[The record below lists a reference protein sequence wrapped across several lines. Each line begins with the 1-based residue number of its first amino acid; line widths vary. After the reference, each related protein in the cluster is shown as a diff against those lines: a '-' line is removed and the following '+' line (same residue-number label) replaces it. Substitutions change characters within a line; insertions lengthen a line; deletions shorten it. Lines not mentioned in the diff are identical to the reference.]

1 MATNSR
7 TRITVQAIV
16 KAPVE
21 KVWKY
26 WNEPEHITHW
36 SFASNDWHAPSA
48 TNDLRPGGKL
58 IVRMEAKDGSAGFDF
73 GGTYDVV
80 KEHEEISF
88 TMGDGRRVDIVF
100 TAQGMK
106 RRSRR
111 RSTPKTRTPSNFS
124 RRAGNPS
131 WTISNGT
138 RSSIEPIR
146 KRASPGGA
154 LFLCVHG
161 GRRPHYSADRC
172 DSSTC
177 LSTVSAFAARG
188 HPA

>member
-58 IVRMEAKDGSAGFDF
+58 IVRMEAKDDSAGFDF

-100 TAQGMK
+100 TAQGDETKITETFDAENTYPLEFQQAGWQSILDNFK
-106 RRSRR
+106 RH
-111 RSTPKTRTPSNFS
+111 
-124 RRAGNPS
+124 A
-131 WTISNGT
+131 
-138 RSSIEPIR
+138 EQ
-146 KRASPGGA
+146 
-154 LFLCVHG
+154 H
-161 GRRPHYSADRC
+161 
-172 DSSTC
+172 
-177 LSTVSAFAARG
+177 
-188 HPA
+188 

>member
-73 GGTYDVV
+73 GGTYDV
-80 KEHEEISF
+80 
-88 TMGDGRRVDIVF
+88 
-100 TAQGMK
+100 
-106 RRSRR
+106 
-111 RSTPKTRTPSNFS
+111 
-124 RRAGNPS
+124 
-131 WTISNGT
+131 
-138 RSSIEPIR
+138 
-146 KRASPGGA
+146 
-154 LFLCVHG
+154 

>member
-7 TRITVQAIV
+7 TRITVQTVV
-16 KAPVE
+16 KAPVG

-48 TNDLRPGGKL
+48 INDLRPGGKL

-100 TAQGMK
+100 TAQGDETKITETFDAENTYPLEFQQAGWQSILDNFK
-106 RRSRR
+106 RH
-111 RSTPKTRTPSNFS
+111 
-124 RRAGNPS
+124 A
-131 WTISNGT
+131 
-138 RSSIEPIR
+138 EQ
-146 KRASPGGA
+146 
-154 LFLCVHG
+154 H
-161 GRRPHYSADRC
+161 
-172 DSSTC
+172 
-177 LSTVSAFAARG
+177 
-188 HPA
+188 

>member
-58 IVRMEAKDGSAGFDF
+58 IVRMETKDGSAGFDF

-100 TAQGMK
+100 TAQGDETKITETFDAENTYPLEFQQAGWQSILDNFK
-106 RRSRR
+106 RH
-111 RSTPKTRTPSNFS
+111 
-124 RRAGNPS
+124 A
-131 WTISNGT
+131 
-138 RSSIEPIR
+138 EQ
-146 KRASPGGA
+146 
-154 LFLCVHG
+154 H
-161 GRRPHYSADRC
+161 
-172 DSSTC
+172 
-177 LSTVSAFAARG
+177 
-188 HPA
+188 

>member
-100 TAQGMK
+100 TAQGDETKITETFDAENTYPLEFQQAGWQSILDNFK
-106 RRSRR
+106 RH
-111 RSTPKTRTPSNFS
+111 
-124 RRAGNPS
+124 A
-131 WTISNGT
+131 
-138 RSSIEPIR
+138 EQ
-146 KRASPGGA
+146 
-154 LFLCVHG
+154 H
-161 GRRPHYSADRC
+161 
-172 DSSTC
+172 
-177 LSTVSAFAARG
+177 
-188 HPA
+188 